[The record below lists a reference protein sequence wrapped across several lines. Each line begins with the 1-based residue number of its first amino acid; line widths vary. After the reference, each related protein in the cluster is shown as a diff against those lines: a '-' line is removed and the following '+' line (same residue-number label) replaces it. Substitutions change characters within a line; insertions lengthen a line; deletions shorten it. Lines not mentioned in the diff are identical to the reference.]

1 MEFDGHTR
9 SSHRCDDVMRWM
21 DAVGIAS
28 GCGGS
33 DAIDAINNAKNDAKL
48 FAIILRSGLLSK
60 FVLVGFDDQ
69 SHRANYYKFNNK

>member
-1 MEFDGHTR
+1 MTETQNVQLAGRWIGTKMEFDGHTR

-48 FAIILRSGLLSK
+48 FAIILRSGLLC
-60 FVLVGFDDQ
+60 
-69 SHRANYYKFNNK
+69 N

>member
-1 MEFDGHTR
+1 
-9 SSHRCDDVMRWM
+9 MRWM

-48 FAIILRSGLLSK
+48 FAIILRSGLLEIFFLPLTAVDLGSVI
-60 FVLVGFDDQ
+60 FG
-69 SHRANYYKFNNK
+69 R